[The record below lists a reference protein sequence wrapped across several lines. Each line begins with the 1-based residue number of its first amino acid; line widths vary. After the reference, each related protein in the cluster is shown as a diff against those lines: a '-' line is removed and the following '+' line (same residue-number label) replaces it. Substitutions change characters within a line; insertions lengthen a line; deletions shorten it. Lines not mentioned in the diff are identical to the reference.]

1 MSQYSDALQVFTLL
15 ATAFVAIPLLRR
27 TYRRHIA
34 VDAGLGSRREELWIF
49 FRQWL
54 SRPLSTA
61 AFSPSSRFLNRR
73 MVRAIPPGTRR
84 VIELGAG
91 TGALTHTLLQHGI
104 AVDDLLAIEF
114 NPSLHRYLS
123 RRFPGLAVVRGD
135 ARGMD
140 HMAEVV
146 SFARKAPVQ
155 AVVSGLGLLSMSREA
170 QYAILSAAFG
180 LMPADGSFVQFTY
193 GPVAPVAEE
202 VMRRLGL
209 RARRHGFTLRNLPPA
224 SVYVFTRER
233 IPRKSGH
240 PRELGRRL
248 MVANENF

>member
-1 MSQYSDALQVFTLL
+1 
-15 ATAFVAIPLLRR
+15 
-27 TYRRHIA
+27 
-34 VDAGLGSRREELWIF
+34 LWIF

-54 SRPLSTA
+54 KRPLSTA

-73 MVRAIPPGTRR
+73 MVRALPPGTRR

-91 TGALTHTLLQHGI
+91 TGALTRALIDHGI
-104 AVDDLLAIEF
+104 DVHDLLAIEF
-114 NPSLHRYLS
+114 NSNLYRFLS
-123 RRFPGLAVVRGD
+123 RRFEGLTVVQGD

-170 QYAILSAAFG
+170 QHSILASAFA
-180 LMPADGSFVQFTY
+180 LMPEDGAFVQFTY
-193 GPVAPVAEE
+193 GPVTPVAGE

-209 RARRHGFTLRNLPPA
+209 RAQRHGFALCNLPPA
-224 SVYVFTRER
+224 SVFVLTRDRESGAVRVPAVFPPTHF
-233 IPRKSGH
+233 G
-240 PRELGRRL
+240 
-248 MVANENF
+248 

>member
-27 TYRRHIA
+27 TYRRRIA

-73 MVRAIPPGTRR
+73 MVRAIPPETRR

-91 TGALTHTLLQHGI
+91 TGALTRTLLQQGI

-123 RRFPGLAVVRGD
+123 QRFPGLAVVRGD

-170 QYAILSAAFG
+170 QHSILASAFA
-180 LMPADGSFVQFTY
+180 LMPEDGAFVQFTY
-193 GPVAPVAEE
+193 GPVTPVAGE

-209 RARRHGFTLRNLPPA
+209 RARRHGFALCNLPPA
-224 SVYVFTRER
+224 SVFVLTRDRESGAVRVPAVFPPTRF
-233 IPRKSGH
+233 G
-240 PRELGRRL
+240 
-248 MVANENF
+248 